1 MFKDLLVPV
10 TGVPADDNAVDA
22 ALSLAKAFEAHLS
35 AIEVMSMPLPMGS
48 PWGAMFESSMS
59 DVYDEQCAS
68 SEVRMKELKARMS
81 REGVLG
87 EAETVRALFA
97 VADRVT
103 AQHARRADLTV
114 LAGAAGDTSKA
125 TAMHI
130 YFNSLL
136 FESGRPVLVVPPKYQ
151 LTTIPKKIL
160 VAWRSSPE
168 ATRALHDAMP
178 FLRRAEQVDVLAVNP
193 SDGGVANDDAS
204 GLGITTHLARHGI
217 KATLVQRDSGSRSV
231 SDILLDYAYA
241 SYAQLIVAGG
251 YGHSRLREWA
261 LGGATRELLIGASIP
276 VFYSH

>member
-1 MFKDLLVPV
+1 MFKDLLVPI

-22 ALSLAKAFEAHLS
+22 ALTLAKAFEAHLS

-68 SEVRMKELKARMS
+68 SEARMKELKVRMN

-97 VADRVT
+97 VADRVA
-103 AQHARRADLTV
+103 AQYARRADLTV
-114 LAGAAGDTSKA
+114 LAGAIGDTSEA

-136 FESGRPVLVVPPKYQ
+136 FESGRPVLVVPPKYR
-151 LTTIPKKIL
+151 LTTVPKKVL

-168 ATRALHDAMP
+168 AARALHDAMP
-178 FLRRAEQVDVLAVNP
+178 FLRGAEQVNVLVVNP
-193 SDGGVANDDAS
+193 GDSGVVNDDAS

-217 KATLVQRDSGSRSV
+217 KATLVQRDSGAQSV
-231 SDILLDYAYA
+231 SDILLDYARE

>member
-1 MFKDLLVPV
+1 MFKDLLIPI
-10 TGVPADDNAVDA
+10 TGMPADDNALDA
-22 ALSLAKAFEAHLS
+22 ALTLAKAFEAHLN
-35 AIEVMSMPLPMGS
+35 AIEVVSMPLPMGS

-68 SEVRMKELKARMS
+68 SEARMKELKARMN

-103 AQHARRADLTV
+103 AQHARRVDLTI
-114 LAGAAGDTSKA
+114 LAGAVGDTLEA

-136 FESGRPVLVVPPKYQ
+136 FESGRPVLVVPPGYR
-151 LTTIPKKIL
+151 LTALPRKIL
-160 VAWRSSPE
+160 VAWKSSPE

-178 FLRRAEQVDVLAVNP
+178 FLRMAEQVDVLTVNP
-193 SDGGVANDDAS
+193 SDSGVANDDAS

-217 KATLVQRDSGSRSV
+217 KTTLVQRDSGARSV
-231 SDILLDYAYA
+231 SDVLLDYTRE

-261 LGGATRELLIGASIP
+261 LGGATRELLIGTSLP
-276 VFYSH
+276 VLYSH